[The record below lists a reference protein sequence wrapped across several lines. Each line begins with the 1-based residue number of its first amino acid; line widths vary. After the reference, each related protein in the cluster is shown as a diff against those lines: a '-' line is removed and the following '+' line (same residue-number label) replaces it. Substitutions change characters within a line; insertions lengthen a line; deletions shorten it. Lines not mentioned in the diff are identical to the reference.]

1 MILNVVKVLNDSISF
16 LELSLS
22 GFHEMLFK
30 SHSSILSL
38 SQFQSIFQVSKTQHS
53 YTSFY
58 PSNPEIQTFK
68 MFCIAKLFAVAL
80 AATTVVTAAT
90 TPQQVVEGFRL
101 LTQKAQALVPVAE
114 SINIINTPLIA
125 IGQGPFP
132 VSAIV
137 DTVLHSARAANEAQ
151 IIISG
156 FSDQIKIGDALIELL
171 KDDFTGLTQADENLV
186 FDAYEEVMT
195 LTPAS

>member
-1 MILNVVKVLNDSISF
+1 MF
-16 LELSLS
+16 SL
-22 GFHEMLFK
+22 
-30 SHSSILSL
+30 
-38 SQFQSIFQVSKTQHS
+38 
-53 YTSFY
+53 
-58 PSNPEIQTFK
+58 
-68 MFCIAKLFAVAL
+68 AKLFAVAL

-101 LTQKAQALVPVAE
+101 LTQKAQALEPVAN
-114 SINIINTPLIA
+114 SINIINAPLIA

-132 VSAIV
+132 VSVIV
-137 DTVLHSARAANEAQ
+137 DTVSHSARAANEAQ

-156 FSDQIKIGDALIELL
+156 FTDQINIGNALIELL

-186 FDAYEEVMT
+186 FDAYKEVMP

>member
-1 MILNVVKVLNDSISF
+1 MKF
-16 LELSLS
+16 
-22 GFHEMLFK
+22 
-30 SHSSILSL
+30 
-38 SQFQSIFQVSKTQHS
+38 
-53 YTSFY
+53 
-58 PSNPEIQTFK
+58 
-68 MFCIAKLFAVAL
+68 
-80 AATTVVTAAT
+80 VTAAT

-114 SINIINTPLIA
+114 SINIINTPLIT

-132 VSAIV
+132 
-137 DTVLHSARAANEAQ
+137 

-186 FDAYEEVMT
+186 FDAYEEFARAEKST
-195 LTPAS
+195 LNILISKADVLTNVPFIGPPVAAVLHSVEDVVNSISTTLIQKIVSRADDFQSEANSLGNVLDSTIKKYGGLSQ